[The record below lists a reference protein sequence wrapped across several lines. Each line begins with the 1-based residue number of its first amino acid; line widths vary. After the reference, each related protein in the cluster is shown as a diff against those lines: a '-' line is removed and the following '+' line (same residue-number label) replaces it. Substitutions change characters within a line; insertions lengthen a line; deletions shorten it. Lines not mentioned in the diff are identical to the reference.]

1 MAGDAKIKFAAS
13 VALTV
18 TALHNLAASS
28 TGVAGWSSAS
38 VDNTTDNYLDYL
50 YSGSF
55 VAHATG
61 QQAGYLDVFVVC
73 PIDFST
79 TWPVTSSGAFGTEG
93 AVTLPATYA
102 KRCVG
107 RLIAS
112 VQADGSASATLNL
125 PPTGIAQLFGGFVP
139 PVHCLFIRSNWSSGT
154 ALAASGS
161 AVYRTP
167 VYKQML

>member
-1 MAGDAKIKFAAS
+1 MAGNAEIKFAAS
-13 VALTV
+13 AALTV
-18 TALHNLAASS
+18 TALHSLAASS

-38 VDNTTDNYLDYL
+38 VDNTTDCYLDYL

-55 VAHATG
+55 AAHASG
-61 QQAGYLDVFVVC
+61 QQYGHLDIFVVC
-73 PIDFST
+73 PVDFST
-79 TWPVTSSGAFGTEG
+79 TWPVASSGAFGTQG

-112 VQADGSASATLNL
+112 IEADGSASAVHNL

-139 PVHCLFIRSNWSSGT
+139 PVHCLFIRSNWSTGT
-154 ALAASGS
+154 ALASSGS

-167 VYKQML
+167 VYKQMS